1 VSKRTS
7 ERNARTYA
15 EIVANSDLSD
25 ALASFFVQSSGYVSA
40 LGSETSNVS
49 LLTTRQVMSPALP
62 IHIHSRK
69 KKRGRMAKI
78 VERVQGLFGDRKGI
92 RAISLDQATPTR
104 LTSDPPVTV
113 QLSEEQSERVREL
126 EEHGPAA
133 R

>member
-1 VSKRTS
+1 
-7 ERNARTYA
+7 
-15 EIVANSDLSD
+15 
-25 ALASFFVQSSGYVSA
+25 
-40 LGSETSNVS
+40 
-49 LLTTRQVMSPALP
+49 
-62 IHIHSRK
+62 
-69 KKRGRMAKI
+69 MAKI